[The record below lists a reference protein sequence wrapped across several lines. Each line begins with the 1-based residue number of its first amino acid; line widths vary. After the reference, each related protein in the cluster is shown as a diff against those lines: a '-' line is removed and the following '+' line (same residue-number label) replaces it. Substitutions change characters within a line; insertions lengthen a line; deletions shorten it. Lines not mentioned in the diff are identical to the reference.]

1 MKKSVAVIL
10 LFVMSVCLSS
20 CKDNKQPEQETLT
33 NSVSETA
40 LSTTV
45 TNQQRAESANY
56 SAEVA
61 QRMGNNNA
69 GNYFRVTSEGLYYL
83 QPDENIDYLALTDM
97 NYSDTTF
104 ITKVEGLSDIWATED
119 NLYFLLVEGDY
130 SYLYQSDFSG
140 ERIKRL
146 VNDPIAYLFIYE
158 NQLYYTPVNT
168 GKTTID
174 GGETTINLMK
184 CDLDGSNQEVV
195 LNKEVYYPYIINN
208 KLFYQD
214 DNDQE
219 TEHVYDLTTKED
231 ARVTDEKTYCFLAY
245 GHYGYYIN
253 ADIYSEQYSGSLRRV
268 DLNTGET
275 STLRDRVYSEMLLI
289 SNDRLYFDSEED
301 NANIYSVNLD
311 GQDLRKVSTE
321 GYCSHAVI
329 WNGKLYYDSLD
340 EEGFIDKIVVCN
352 LDGSNKHVFFDAY
365 N

>member
-1 MKKSVAVIL
+1 MKKNIAVFML
-10 LFVMSVCLSS
+10 LIMVVFLSS
-20 CKDNKQPEQETLT
+20 CKESEQSEQETQT
-33 NSVSETA
+33 TSVSETT
-40 LSTTV
+40 LVTTAA
-45 TNQQRAESANY
+45 NQQTESAFY

-69 GNYFRVTSEGLYYL
+69 GNYFRVTSEGLYYM
-83 QPDENIDYLALTDM
+83 QPDDNEDYLALTDI
-97 NYSDTTF
+97 NYSDTSF

-119 NLYFLLVEGDY
+119 NLYFLLTEGDY
-130 SYLYQSDFSG
+130 SYLYQSDFYG

-158 NQLYYTPVNT
+158 NNLYYTPVNT
-168 GKTTID
+168 SKTTID

-184 CDLDGSNQEVV
+184 CALDGSNQEVV
-195 LNKEVYYPYIINN
+195 LSKEVYYPYIINN

-231 ARVTDEKTYCFLAY
+231 VRVTNEKTYCFLAY
-245 GHYGYYIN
+245 GHYGYYIH

-275 STLRDRVYSEMLLI
+275 ITLQDRVYSEMLLI

-311 GQDLRKVSTE
+311 GQDVRKVSTE
-321 GYCSHAVI
+321 GYCSHGAI
-329 WNGKLYYDSLD
+329 WNGRLYYDSLD
-340 EEGFIDKIVVCN
+340 DEGYIDKIVVCN